1 MRRAIELAKKG
12 GGYVHPNPLVGCV
25 VVKDGEIISEGYHEK
40 YGEFHAERNA
50 LLHCQS
56 ETNGASLYV
65 TLEPCC
71 HYGKTPPCTEI
82 IIEKG
87 VKKVFVG
94 ILDPNPLVAG
104 KGVKILQDAGI
115 EVEVGLCENEIRE
128 LNKVFLKYITTK
140 RPYVIMKTAMT
151 LDGKIAAFTGD
162 SRWVTNEESRKM
174 VHQLRSEMAAVI
186 VGIGTVLADDPMLN
200 VRLEGNPHQ
209 PIRIVVDSNLRIP
222 IDSQLVK
229 TAREYRTII
238 ATTKSLADCTDDTD
252 FSVRPKGFSSLTL
265 TDFADSSRHFDRSE
279 AEWSEVE
286 TRAKRELS
294 PLVKKSS
301 GNEHKLNDSVKQG
314 FLDRLEM
321 TGVEILE
328 CQSNNGHVDI
338 NDLMSK
344 LGSMGIDSLLLGGG
358 GTLNA
363 AFLEAGCVDEVWA
376 FIAPKI
382 IGGEGAKTP
391 VSGKGIAKMNDAI
404 QLQDID
410 IQNIKGD
417 ILIKGKICSRE

>member
-1 MRRAIELAKKG
+1 MRRAIGLAKKG

-25 VVKDGEIISEGYHEK
+25 VVKDGEIIAEGYHEK

-50 LLHCQS
+50 LTQCKS
-56 ETNGASLYV
+56 ETKGALLYV

-87 VKKVFVG
+87 IKKVYVG

-104 KGVKILQDAGI
+104 KGVKMLQDAGI
-115 EVEVGLCENEIRE
+115 EVEVGLCQDEIRE

-174 VHQLRSEMAAVI
+174 VHELRSEMAGVI
-186 VGIGTVLADDPMLN
+186 VGIGTVLADNPMLN
-200 VRLEGNPHQ
+200 VRLEGEHHQ
-209 PIRIVVDSNLRIP
+209 PVRIVVDSNLRIP

-229 TAREYRTII
+229 TAKDYRTIVCRD
-238 ATTKSLADCTDDTD
+238 AARHVPTDTI
-252 FSVRPKGFSSLTL
+252 
-265 TDFADSSRHFDRSE
+265 
-279 AEWSEVE
+279 VE
-286 TRAKRELS
+286 LHNA
-294 PLVKKSS
+294 
-301 GNEHKLNDSVKQG
+301 GI
-314 FLDRLEM
+314 
-321 TGVEILE
+321 EIIE
-328 CQSNNGHVDI
+328 CQSKDGHVDI
-338 NDLMSK
+338 NDLMNK
-344 LGSMGIDSLLLGGG
+344 LGSMGIDSLLLEGG

-363 AFLEAGCVDEVWA
+363 AFIESGCVDEVWT

-382 IGGEGAKTP
+382 IGGENAKT
-391 VSGKGIAKMNDAI
+391 SILGKGIAKMSDAI
-404 QLQDID
+404 KLQDID
-410 IQNIKGD
+410 IQNINGD
-417 ILIKGKICSRE
+417 ILIKGKICSQE

>member
-25 VVKDGEIISEGYHEK
+25 VVNDGAIIAEGYHEK
-40 YGEFHAERNA
+40 YGEYHAERNA
-50 LLHCQS
+50 LTRCQS
-56 ETNGASLYV
+56 ETKGASLYV

-87 VKKVFVG
+87 IKKVYVG

-104 KGVKILQDAGI
+104 KGVKRLQDAGI
-115 EVEVGLCENEIRE
+115 DVEVGLCADEIRE

-162 SRWVTNEESRKM
+162 SKWVTNDESRKM
-174 VHQLRSEMAAVI
+174 VHQLRSEMAGVI
-186 VGIGTVLADDPMLN
+186 VGIGTVLADDPMLTC
-200 VRLEGNPHQ
+200 RLEGNYHQ

-222 IDSQLVK
+222 IDSQLVN
-229 TAREYRTII
+229 TAKEYRTIV
-238 ATTKSLADCTDDTD
+238 AC
-252 FSVRPKGFSSLTL
+252 
-265 TDFADSSRHFDRSE
+265 RHFDRSE
-279 AEWSEVE
+279 AERSEVE
-286 TRAKRELS
+286 
-294 PLVKKSS
+294 KSS
-301 GNEHKLNDSVKQG
+301 LNVNKQKG
-314 FLDRLEM
+314 FLDSLQTLEM
-321 TGVEILE
+321 RGLE
-328 CQSNNGHVDI
+328 VIHCASKDGHVSI
-338 NDLMSK
+338 PDLMTK
-344 LGSMGIDSLLLGGG
+344 LGAQGIDSLLLEGG

-382 IGGEGAKTP
+382 IGGADAKTP
-391 VSGKGIAKMNDAI
+391 VSGKGIDKMSEAI
-404 QLQDID
+404 NLQDID
-410 IQNIKGD
+410 IQNINGD
-417 ILIKGKICSRE
+417 ILIKGKICSQE

>member
-25 VVKDGEIISEGYHEK
+25 VVKDGEIIAEGYHEK

-50 LLHCQS
+50 LLRCQS
-56 ETNGASLYV
+56 EIKCASLYV

-87 VKKVFVG
+87 IKKVFVG

-115 EVEVGLCENEIRE
+115 EVEVGLCEDEIRE
-128 LNKVFLKYITTK
+128 LNKVFLKYISTK

-200 VRLEGNPHQ
+200 VRLAGNPHQ
-209 PIRIVVDSNLRIP
+209 PIRIVVDSNIRIP
-222 IDSQLVK
+222 IDSQLVN
-229 TAREYRTII
+229 TAREYRTIV
-238 ATTKSLADCTDDTD
+238 ACC
-252 FSVRPKGFSSLTL
+252 
-265 TDFADSSRHFDRSE
+265 HFDRSV
-279 AEWSEVE
+279 AERSEVE
-286 TRAKRELS
+286 
-294 PLVKKSS
+294 KSLIND
-301 GNEHKLNDSVKQG
+301 NEQKG
-314 FLDRLEM
+314 FLDKLEM
-321 TGVEILE
+321 TGVELLE
-328 CQSNNGHVDI
+328 CQSNKNHVNI

-344 LGSMGIDSLLLGGG
+344 LGAMGIDSLLLEGG

-391 VSGKGIAKMNDAI
+391 VSGNGIEKMSNAI
-404 QLQDID
+404 QLQNID
-410 IQNIKGD
+410 IQNINGD

>member
-25 VVKDGEIISEGYHEK
+25 VVKDGEIIAEGYHEK

-50 LLHCQS
+50 LLRCQS
-56 ETNGASLYV
+56 ETKGASLYV

-87 VKKVFVG
+87 IKKVFVG

-115 EVEVGLCENEIRE
+115 EVEVGICEDEIRE

-140 RPYVIMKTAMT
+140 HPYVIMKTAMT
-151 LDGKIAAFTGD
+151 LDGKIAAYTGD
-162 SRWVTNEESRKM
+162 SKWVTNDESRKL
-174 VHQLRSEMAAVI
+174 VHQLRSEMAGVI

-200 VRLEGNPHQ
+200 VRLAGNPHQ
-209 PIRIVVDSNLRIP
+209 PIRIVVDSNIRIP

-229 TAREYRTII
+229 TAKEYRTIVAYTVI
-238 ATTKSLADCTDDTD
+238 SSDRRESRNLQQLNEISPFRSA
-252 FSVRPKGFSSLTL
+252 SV
-265 TDFADSSRHFDRSE
+265 
-279 AEWSEVE
+279 
-286 TRAKRELS
+286 
-294 PLVKKSS
+294 
-301 GNEHKLNDSVKQG
+301 
-314 FLDRLEM
+314 EM
-321 TGVEILE
+321 TKKMRTLESLGVEILE
-328 CQSNNGHVDI
+328 CQSNKNHVDI

-344 LGSMGIDSLLLGGG
+344 LGAMGIDSLLLEGGS
-358 GTLNA
+358 TLNA

-382 IGGEGAKTP
+382 IGGESAKTP
-391 VSGKGIAKMNDAI
+391 VSGKGIEKMSNAI

-410 IQNIKGD
+410 IQNINGD

>member
-25 VVKDGEIISEGYHEK
+25 VVKDDEIIAEGYHEK

-50 LLHCQS
+50 LTRCKT
-56 ETNGASLYV
+56 ETKGASLYV

-87 VKKVFVG
+87 IKKVFVG

-128 LNKVFLKYITTK
+128 MNKVFLKYITTK

-151 LDGKIAAFTGD
+151 LDGKIAAYTGD
-162 SRWVTNEESRKM
+162 SKWVTNEESRKK
-174 VHQLRSEMAAVI
+174 VHELRSELAGVV

-200 VRLEGNPHQ
+200 VRLEGEHHQ
-209 PIRIVVDSNLRIP
+209 PVRIVVDSNLRIP
-222 IDSQLVK
+222 VDSQLVK
-229 TAREYRTII
+229 TANEYRTIV
-238 ATTKSLADCTDDTD
+238 AC
-252 FSVRPKGFSSLTL
+252 
-265 TDFADSSRHFDRSE
+265 RHFDRSE
-279 AEWSEVE
+279 AERSEVE
-286 TRAKRELS
+286 
-294 PLVKKSS
+294 KSS
-301 GNEHKLNDSVKQG
+301 LNVNKQKG
-314 FLDRLEM
+314 FLDSLRSLEM
-321 TGVEILE
+321 TGVELLE
-328 CQSNNGHVDI
+328 CQSNNNHVDI
-338 NDLMSK
+338 NDLMTK
-344 LGSMGIDSLLLGGG
+344 LGAMGIDSLLLEGG

-391 VSGKGIAKMNDAI
+391 VSGKGIDKMSEAI
-404 QLQDID
+404 NLQDID
-410 IQNIKGD
+410 IQNINGD
-417 ILIKGKICSRE
+417 ILIKGKICSRV

>member
-25 VVKDGEIISEGYHEK
+25 VVKDDEIIAEGYHEK

-50 LLHCQS
+50 LTRCKT
-56 ETNGASLYV
+56 ETKGASLYV

-87 VKKVFVG
+87 IKKVFVG
-94 ILDPNPLVAG
+94 ILDPNLLVAG

-128 LNKVFLKYITTK
+128 MNKVFLKYITTK

-151 LDGKIAAFTGD
+151 LDGKIAAHTGD
-162 SRWVTNEESRKM
+162 SKWVTNEESRKM
-174 VHQLRSEMAAVI
+174 VHELRSELAGVV
-186 VGIGTVLADDPMLN
+186 VGIGTVLADDPMLTC
-200 VRLEGNPHQ
+200 RLEGKHYQ
-209 PIRIVVDSNLRIP
+209 PVRVVVDSNLRIP
-222 IDSQLVK
+222 VDSQLVK
-229 TAREYRTII
+229 TANEYRTIV
-238 ATTKSLADCTDDTD
+238 AC
-252 FSVRPKGFSSLTL
+252 
-265 TDFADSSRHFDRSE
+265 RHFDRSE
-279 AEWSEVE
+279 AERSEVE
-286 TRAKRELS
+286 
-294 PLVKKSS
+294 KSS
-301 GNEHKLNDSVKQG
+301 LNVNKQKG
-314 FLDRLEM
+314 FLDSLRSLEM
-321 TGVEILE
+321 TGVELLE
-328 CQSNNGHVDI
+328 CQSNNNHVDI
-338 NDLMSK
+338 NDLMTK
-344 LGSMGIDSLLLGGG
+344 LGAMGIDSLLLEGG

-391 VSGKGIAKMNDAI
+391 VSGKGIDKMSEAI
-404 QLQDID
+404 NLQDID
-410 IQNIKGD
+410 IQNINGD
-417 ILIKGKICSRE
+417 ILIKGKICSRV

>member
-25 VVKDGEIISEGYHEK
+25 VVKDGEIIAEGYHEK

-50 LLHCQS
+50 LLRCQS
-56 ETNGASLYV
+56 ETKGASLYV

-87 VKKVFVG
+87 IKKVFVG

-115 EVEVGLCENEIRE
+115 EVEVGICEDEIRE

-151 LDGKIAAFTGD
+151 MDGKIAAYNGD
-162 SRWVTNEESRKM
+162 SKWVTNEESRKL
-174 VHQLRSEMAAVI
+174 VHELRSEMSGVI

-200 VRLEGNPHQ
+200 VRLEGEYHQ
-209 PIRIVVDSNLRIP
+209 PIRIVIDSNLRIP

-229 TAREYRTII
+229 TAKEYRTIV
-238 ATTKSLADCTDDTD
+238 ATTVIST
-252 FSVRPKGFSSLTL
+252 
-265 TDFADSSRHFDRSE
+265 E
-279 AEWSEVE
+279 AE
-286 TRAKRELS
+286 R
-294 PLVKKSS
+294 
-301 GNEHKLNDSVKQG
+301 NEEISFNCRR
-314 FLDRLEM
+314 FLDYLRSLEM
-321 TGVEILE
+321 TGVELLE
-328 CQSNNGHVDI
+328 CQSNNNHVDI
-338 NDLMSK
+338 NDLMNK
-344 LGSMGIDSLLLGGG
+344 LGEMGIDSLLLEGGG
-358 GTLNA
+358 ILNA

-391 VSGKGIAKMNDAI
+391 VSGKGIEKMSDAI
-404 QLQDID
+404 NLKNID
-410 IQNIKGD
+410 IQNINGD

>member
-25 VVKDGEIISEGYHEK
+25 VVNDGEIIAEGYHEK

-50 LLHCQS
+50 LTRCQS
-56 ETNGASLYV
+56 ETKGASLYV

-71 HYGKTPPCTEI
+71 HYGKTPPCTDI

-87 VKKVFVG
+87 IKKVYVG

-104 KGVKILQDAGI
+104 KGVKRLQDAGI
-115 EVEVGLCENEIRE
+115 EVEVGICADEIRE

-162 SRWVTNEESRKM
+162 SKWVTNEESRKM
-174 VHQLRSEMAAVI
+174 VHQLRSEMAGVI

-200 VRLEGNPHQ
+200 VRLDGNHHQ
-209 PIRIVVDSNLRIP
+209 PARIVVDSNLRIP
-222 IDSQLVK
+222 VDSQLVTSATQYK
-229 TAREYRTII
+229 TII
-238 ATTKSLADCTDDTD
+238 ATTVIPSAARNLLNAGCE
-252 FSVRPKGFSSLTL
+252 VLQC
-265 TDFADSSRHFDRSE
+265 DS
-279 AEWSEVE
+279 A
-286 TRAKRELS
+286 
-294 PLVKKSS
+294 
-301 GNEHKLNDSVKQG
+301 
-314 FLDRLEM
+314 
-321 TGVEILE
+321 
-328 CQSNNGHVDI
+328 NGHVSI
-338 NDLMSK
+338 PDLMTK
-344 LGSMGIDSLLLGGG
+344 LGSMGIDSLLLEGG

-363 AFLEAGCVDEVWA
+363 AFIESGCVDEVWT

-382 IGGEGAKTP
+382 IGGENAKT
-391 VSGKGIAKMNDAI
+391 SILGKGIERMSDAI

-410 IQNIKGD
+410 IQNINGD
-417 ILIKGKICSRE
+417 VLIKGKICSRE

>member
-1 MRRAIELAKKG
+1 MSYCEKDIEFMRRAIELAKKG

-25 VVKDGEIISEGYHEK
+25 VVKDDEIIAEGYHEK
-40 YGEFHAERNA
+40 YGEYHAERNA
-50 LLHCQS
+50 LTRCQS
-56 ETNGASLYV
+56 ETKDASLYV

-87 VKKVFVG
+87 IKKVFVG

-115 EVEVGLCENEIRE
+115 EVEVGLCEDEIRE

-162 SRWVTNEESRKM
+162 SRWVTNEESRQL
-174 VHQLRSEMAAVI
+174 VHELRSEMAAVV

-222 IDSQLVK
+222 FDSQLVK
-229 TAREYRTII
+229 TAKEYRTIV
-238 ATTKSLADCTDDTD
+238 ATTKSLADCADDTD
-252 FSVRPKGFSSLTL
+252 FSGLPLGFSSLTL
-265 TDFADSSRHFDRSE
+265 TDLADS
-279 AEWSEVE
+279 
-286 TRAKRELS
+286 
-294 PLVKKSS
+294 
-301 GNEHKLNDSVKQG
+301 
-314 FLDRLEM
+314 
-321 TGVEILE
+321 GVEILE

-338 NDLMSK
+338 NDLMNK
-344 LGSMGIDSLLLGGG
+344 LGAKGIDSILLGGG

-410 IQNIKGD
+410 IQNINGD

>member
-1 MRRAIELAKKG
+1 MSYCEKDIEFMRRAIELAKKG

-25 VVKDGEIISEGYHEK
+25 VVKDGDIIAEGYHEK
-40 YGEFHAERNA
+40 YGEYHAERNA
-50 LLHCQS
+50 LTRCQS
-56 ETNGASLYV
+56 ETKDASLYV

-87 VKKVFVG
+87 IKKVFVG

-115 EVEVGLCENEIRE
+115 EVEVGLCDDEIRE
-128 LNKVFLKYITTK
+128 LNKVFLKNITTK

-151 LDGKIAAFTGD
+151 FDGKIAAFTGD
-162 SRWVTNEESRKM
+162 SKWVTNEESRKM
-174 VHQLRSEMAAVI
+174 VHQLRSEMAGVI

-229 TAREYRTII
+229 TAKEYRTII
-238 ATTKSLADCTDDTD
+238 AIQKPHAEIAENAEMDNHELLARKRAD
-252 FSVRPKGFSSLTL
+252 L
-265 TDFADSSRHFDRSE
+265 ADSSRHFDRSI
-279 AEWSEVE
+279 AERSEVE
-286 TRAKRELS
+286 
-294 PLVKKSS
+294 KSS
-301 GNEHKLNDSVKQG
+301 INENKLNDSEKQG
-314 FLDRLEM
+314 FLDKLEM

-344 LGSMGIDSLLLGGG
+344 LGALGIDSLLLEGG

-382 IGGEGAKTP
+382 IGGEGVKTP
-391 VSGKGIAKMNDAI
+391 VSGKGIEKMSDAI
-404 QLQDID
+404 QLKNID
-410 IQNIKGD
+410 IQNINGD

>member
-12 GGYVHPNPLVGCV
+12 GGFVHPNPLVGCV
-25 VVKDGEIISEGYHEK
+25 VVKDGTIIAEGYHEK

-50 LLHCQS
+50 LTRCQS
-56 ETNGASLYV
+56 ETRDSLLYV

-71 HYGKTPPCTEI
+71 HHGKTPPCTEI

-87 VKKVFVG
+87 VKKVYVG

-115 EVEVGLCENEIRE
+115 EVEVGLCADEIRE

-162 SRWVTNEESRKM
+162 SKWVTNEESRKL

-200 VRLEGNPHQ
+200 VRLEGEHHQ

-222 IDSQLVK
+222 VDSQLVTSATQYK
-229 TAREYRTII
+229 TII
-238 ATTKSLADCTDDTD
+238 ATTVIPSDAGARNLLSAGC
-252 FSVRPKGFSSLTL
+252 
-265 TDFADSSRHFDRSE
+265 
-279 AEWSEVE
+279 
-286 TRAKRELS
+286 ELLQCDAS
-294 PLVKKSS
+294 
-301 GNEHKLNDSVKQG
+301 
-314 FLDRLEM
+314 
-321 TGVEILE
+321 
-328 CQSNNGHVDI
+328 NGHVSI
-338 NDLMSK
+338 PDLMVKS
-344 LGSMGIDSLLLGGG
+344 GAQGIDSLLLEGG

-363 AFLEAGCVDEVWA
+363 AFLEADCVDEVWA

-382 IGGEGAKTP
+382 IGGAAAQTS
-391 VSGKGIAKMNDAI
+391 VAGKGIEKMSDAI

-410 IQNIKGD
+410 IQNINGD
-417 ILIKGKICSRE
+417 ILIKGKICSQE

>member
-12 GGYVHPNPLVGCV
+12 GGYVHPNPMVGCV
-25 VVKDGEIISEGYHEK
+25 VVNNGEIIAEGYHEK

-50 LLHCQS
+50 LLRCQS
-56 ETNGASLYV
+56 ETKGASLYV

-87 VKKVFVG
+87 IKKVFVG

-104 KGVKILQDAGI
+104 KGVKLLQDAGI
-115 EVEVGLCENEIRE
+115 EVEVGLCEDEIRE
-128 LNKVFLKYITTK
+128 LNKVFLKFITTK
-140 RPYVIMKTAMT
+140 RPYIIMKTAMT
-151 LDGKIAAFTGD
+151 LDGKIAAHTGD
-162 SRWVTNEESRKM
+162 SRWVTNEQSRKL
-174 VHQLRSEMAAVI
+174 VHELRSEMAGVI

-229 TAREYRTII
+229 TAKEYRTIVV
-238 ATTKSLADCTDDTD
+238 CC
-252 FSVRPKGFSSLTL
+252 
-265 TDFADSSRHFDRSE
+265 HFDRS
-279 AEWSEVE
+279 AAQRSEVE
-286 TRAKRELS
+286 
-294 PLVKKSS
+294 KSS
-301 GNEHKLNDSVKQG
+301 SNMHKLNDSVKQG
-314 FLDRLEM
+314 FLDKLEM
-321 TGVEILE
+321 TKTLISKGVEVIQ
-328 CQSNNGHVDI
+328 CASKDNHVDI
-338 NDLMSK
+338 NDLMNK
-344 LGSMGIDSLLLGGG
+344 LGAMGIDSLLLEGG

-363 AFLEAGCVDEVWA
+363 AFLEADCVDEVWA

-382 IGGEGAKTP
+382 IGGEDAKTP
-391 VSGKGIAKMNDAI
+391 VSGNGIDKMSDAI
-404 QLQDID
+404 QLQNID
-410 IQNIKGD
+410 IQNINGD

>member
-25 VVKDGEIISEGYHEK
+25 VVKDGEIIAEGYHEK

-50 LLHCQS
+50 LTRCKT
-56 ETNGASLYV
+56 ETKDASLYV

-87 VKKVFVG
+87 IKKVFVG

-104 KGVKILQDAGI
+104 NGVKILQDAGI

-128 LNKVFLKYITTK
+128 MNKVFLKYITTK

-151 LDGKIAAFTGD
+151 LDGKIAAHTGD
-162 SRWVTNEESRKM
+162 SKWVTNEESRKM
-174 VHQLRSEMAAVI
+174 VHELRSELAGVV
-186 VGIGTVLADDPMLN
+186 VGIGTVLADDPMLTC
-200 VRLEGNPHQ
+200 RLEGEHHQ
-209 PIRIVVDSNLRIP
+209 PVRIVVDSNLRIP
-222 IDSQLVK
+222 LDSQMVK

-238 ATTKSLADCTDDTD
+238 ATTQDVIST
-252 FSVRPKGFSSLTL
+252 
-265 TDFADSSRHFDRSE
+265 E
-279 AEWSEVE
+279 
-286 TRAKRELS
+286 AKRNGEIS
-294 PLVKKSS
+294 F
-301 GNEHKLNDSVKQG
+301 NCRR
-314 FLDRLEM
+314 FLDKLEM
-321 TGVEILE
+321 TGVELLE
-328 CQSNNGHVDI
+328 CQSKNNHVDI
-338 NDLMSK
+338 NDLMTK
-344 LGSMGIDSLLLGGG
+344 LGAMGIDSLLLEGG

-382 IGGEGAKTP
+382 IGGEGSKTP
-391 VSGKGIAKMNDAI
+391 VSGKGIDKMSKAVN
-404 QLQDID
+404 LQDID
-410 IQNIKGD
+410 IQNINGD

>member
-25 VVKDGEIISEGYHEK
+25 VVKDGEIIAEGYHEK
-40 YGEFHAERNA
+40 YGELHAERNA
-50 LLHCQS
+50 ITRCKS
-56 ETNGASLYV
+56 DTKGALLYV

-87 VKKVFVG
+87 IKKVFVG

-104 KGVKILQDAGI
+104 KGVKRLQDAGI
-115 EVEVGLCENEIRE
+115 EVEVGLCADEIRE

-162 SRWVTNEESRKM
+162 SKWVTNEESRKM
-174 VHQLRSEMAAVI
+174 VHQLRSEMAGVI

-200 VRLEGNPHQ
+200 VRLDGDYHH

-229 TAREYRTII
+229 TAKEYRTII
-238 ATTKSLADCTDDTD
+238 AYC
-252 FSVRPKGFSSLTL
+252 
-265 TDFADSSRHFDRSE
+265 HFDRSE
-279 AEWSEVE
+279 EKRSEVE
-286 TRAKRELS
+286 KT
-294 PLVKKSS
+294 S
-301 GNEHKLNDSVKQG
+301 GNVHKLNDSEKQG
-314 FLDRLEM
+314 FLDKLEM
-321 TGVEILE
+321 TGVEIHE
-328 CQSNNGHVDI
+328 CQSNNNHVDI
-338 NDLMSK
+338 NDLMNK
-344 LGSMGIDSLLLGGG
+344 LGAMGIDSLLLEGG
-358 GTLNA
+358 GTINA
-363 AFLEAGCVDEVWA
+363 AFLEAGCVDEVWT

-382 IGGEGAKTP
+382 IGGESAKTS
-391 VSGKGIAKMNDAI
+391 VLGRGIERMSDAL
-404 QLQDID
+404 QLQNID

>member
-1 MRRAIELAKKG
+1 MSYCEKDIELMRRAIELAKKG

-25 VVKDGEIISEGYHEK
+25 VVKDDEIIAEGYHEK

-50 LLHCQS
+50 LTRCQS
-56 ETNGASLYV
+56 ETKDASLYV

-87 VKKVFVG
+87 IKKVFVG

-115 EVEVGLCENEIRE
+115 EVEVGLCEDEIRE
-128 LNKVFLKYITTK
+128 MNKVFLKYITTK

-151 LDGKIAAFTGD
+151 LDGKIAAYTGD
-162 SRWVTNEESRKM
+162 SRWVTNEQSRKL
-174 VHQLRSEMAAVI
+174 VHELRSEMAAVM

-200 VRLEGNPHQ
+200 VRLEGEHHQ

-229 TAREYRTII
+229 TAKEYRTIV
-238 ATTKSLADCTDDTD
+238 ATTVSDNCRDA
-252 FSVRPKGFSSLTL
+252 RPCVSTGI
-265 TDFADSSRHFDRSE
+265 
-279 AEWSEVE
+279 
-286 TRAKRELS
+286 ELIQC
-294 PLVKKSS
+294 K
-301 GNEHKLNDSVKQG
+301 
-314 FLDRLEM
+314 
-321 TGVEILE
+321 
-328 CQSNNGHVDI
+328 SNNNHVDI
-338 NDLMSK
+338 NDLMTK
-344 LGSMGIDSLLLGGG
+344 LGAMGIDSILLGGG

-391 VSGKGIAKMNDAI
+391 VSGKGIDKMSDAI
-404 QLQDID
+404 QLQNID
-410 IQNIKGD
+410 IQNINGD

>member
-25 VVKDGEIISEGYHEK
+25 VVKDDEIIAEGYHEK

-50 LLHCQS
+50 LTRCQS
-56 ETNGASLYV
+56 ETKDASLYV

-87 VKKVFVG
+87 IKKVFVG

-104 KGVKILQDAGI
+104 KGVKILRDAGI

-128 LNKVFLKYITTK
+128 MNKVFLKYITTK

-151 LDGKIAAFTGD
+151 LDGKIAAHTGD
-162 SRWVTNEESRKM
+162 SKWVTNEESRKK
-174 VHQLRSEMAAVI
+174 VHELRSELAGVV
-186 VGIGTVLADDPMLN
+186 VGIGTVLADEPMLN
-200 VRLEGNPHQ
+200 VRLEGEHHQ
-209 PIRIVVDSNLRIP
+209 PVRIVVDSNLRIP
-222 IDSQLVK
+222 VDSQLVK
-229 TAREYRTII
+229 TANEYRTIV
-238 ATTKSLADCTDDTD
+238 AC
-252 FSVRPKGFSSLTL
+252 
-265 TDFADSSRHFDRSE
+265 RHFDRSE
-279 AEWSEVE
+279 AERSEVE
-286 TRAKRELS
+286 
-294 PLVKKSS
+294 KSS
-301 GNEHKLNDSVKQG
+301 LNVNKQKG
-314 FLDRLEM
+314 FLDSLRLLEM
-321 TGVEILE
+321 TGVELLE
-328 CQSNNGHVDI
+328 CQSNNNHVDI
-338 NDLMSK
+338 NDLMTK
-344 LGSMGIDSLLLGGG
+344 LGAMGIDSLLLEGG

-382 IGGEGAKTP
+382 IGGEGSKTP
-391 VSGKGIAKMNDAI
+391 VSGKGIDKMSKAVN
-404 QLQDID
+404 LQDID
-410 IQNIKGD
+410 IQNINGD

>member
-25 VVKDGEIISEGYHEK
+25 VVKDDEIIAEGYHEK

-50 LLHCQS
+50 LTRCQS
-56 ETNGASLYV
+56 ETKGASLYV

-87 VKKVFVG
+87 IKKVFVG

-104 KGVKILQDAGI
+104 KGVKILRDAGI
-115 EVEVGLCENEIRE
+115 EVEVGLCDNEIRE
-128 LNKVFLKYITTK
+128 MNKVFLKYITTK

-151 LDGKIAAFTGD
+151 LDGKIAAHTGD
-162 SRWVTNEESRKM
+162 SKWVTNEESRKM
-174 VHQLRSEMAAVI
+174 VHELRSELAGVI
-186 VGIGTVLADDPMLN
+186 VGIGTVLADDPMLTC
-200 VRLEGNPHQ
+200 RLKGNHHQ

-222 IDSQLVK
+222 ADSQLVK
-229 TAREYRTII
+229 TAKEYRTIV
-238 ATTKSLADCTDDTD
+238 AC
-252 FSVRPKGFSSLTL
+252 
-265 TDFADSSRHFDRSE
+265 RHFDRSE
-279 AEWSEVE
+279 AERSEVE
-286 TRAKRELS
+286 
-294 PLVKKSS
+294 KSS
-301 GNEHKLNDSVKQG
+301 LNVNKQKG
-314 FLDRLEM
+314 FLDSLQTLEM
-321 TGVEILE
+321 RGLE
-328 CQSNNGHVDI
+328 VIHCASKDGHVDI
-338 NDLMSK
+338 NDLMAQ
-344 LGSMGIDSLLLGGG
+344 LGAQGIDSLLLEGG

-391 VSGKGIAKMNDAI
+391 ASGKGIDKMSDAVN
-404 QLQDID
+404 LQNID
-410 IQNIKGD
+410 IQNINGD
-417 ILIKGKICSRE
+417 ILIKGKICSRV

>member
-1 MRRAIELAKKG
+1 MRHAIELAKKG

-25 VVKDGEIISEGYHEK
+25 VVNNGEIIAEGYHEK
-40 YGEFHAERNA
+40 YGEYHAERNA
-50 LLHCQS
+50 LLRCQS
-56 ETNGASLYV
+56 ETKGASLYV

-87 VKKVFVG
+87 IKKVFVG

-115 EVEVGLCENEIRE
+115 EVEVGLCEDEIRE

-140 RPYVIMKTAMT
+140 HPYVIMKTAMT

-162 SRWVTNEESRKM
+162 SRWVTNEQSRKL
-174 VHQLRSEMAAVI
+174 VHELRSEMAAVI

-209 PIRIVVDSNLRIP
+209 PIRIVVDSKLRMP
-222 IDSQLVK
+222 IDSQLVN
-229 TAREYRTII
+229 TAKEYRTIVANTVI
-238 ATTKSLADCTDDTD
+238 SSDRRE
-252 FSVRPKGFSSLTL
+252 SRPE
-265 TDFADSSRHFDRSE
+265 RSE
-279 AEWSEVE
+279 SFCQRQKNLQQLNEI
-286 TRAKRELS
+286 S
-294 PLVKKSS
+294 PFRSA
-301 GNEHKLNDSVKQG
+301 SV
-314 FLDRLEM
+314 EM
-321 TGVEILE
+321 TKKMRTLESLGVEIIE
-328 CQSNNGHVDI
+328 CQSNNGHVNI
-338 NDLMSK
+338 NDLMFK
-344 LGSMGIDSLLLGGG
+344 LGAMGIDSLLLEGG

-391 VSGKGIAKMNDAI
+391 VSGNGIEKMSNAI
-404 QLQDID
+404 QLQNID
-410 IQNIKGD
+410 IQNINGD

>member
-25 VVKDGEIISEGYHEK
+25 VVKDDEIIADGYHEK

-50 LLHCQS
+50 LTRCQS
-56 ETNGASLYV
+56 ETKDASLYV

-87 VKKVFVG
+87 IKKVFVG

-104 KGVKILQDAGI
+104 KGVKILRDAGI
-115 EVEVGLCENEIRE
+115 EVEVGLCDNEIRE
-128 LNKVFLKYITTK
+128 MNKVFLKYITTK

-151 LDGKIAAFTGD
+151 LDGKIAVHTCD
-162 SRWVTNEESRKM
+162 SKWVTNEESRKM
-174 VHQLRSEMAAVI
+174 VHELRSELAGVI
-186 VGIGTVLADDPMLN
+186 VGIGTVLADDPMLTC
-200 VRLEGNPHQ
+200 RLEGNHHQ

-229 TAREYRTII
+229 TAKEYRTIV
-238 ATTKSLADCTDDTD
+238 AC
-252 FSVRPKGFSSLTL
+252 
-265 TDFADSSRHFDRSE
+265 RHFDRSE
-279 AEWSEVE
+279 AERSEVE
-286 TRAKRELS
+286 
-294 PLVKKSS
+294 KSS
-301 GNEHKLNDSVKQG
+301 LNVNKQKG
-314 FLDRLEM
+314 FLDSLQTLEM
-321 TGVEILE
+321 RGLE
-328 CQSNNGHVDI
+328 VIHCASKDGHVDI
-338 NDLMSK
+338 NDLMAQ
-344 LGSMGIDSLLLGGG
+344 LGAQGIDSLLLEGG

-391 VSGKGIAKMNDAI
+391 VSGKGIDKMSEAI
-404 QLQDID
+404 NLQDID
-410 IQNIKGD
+410 IQNINGD

>member
-1 MRRAIELAKKG
+1 MRRAIELAKRG

-25 VVKDGEIISEGYHEK
+25 VVKDSEIIAEGYHEK

-50 LLHCQS
+50 LTRCQS
-56 ETNGASLYV
+56 ETKGASLYV

-87 VKKVFVG
+87 IKKVFVG
-94 ILDPNPLVAG
+94 ILDTNPLVAG

-115 EVEVGLCENEIRE
+115 EVEVGLCEDEIRE

-140 RPYVIMKTAMT
+140 GPYVIMKTAMT

-162 SRWVTNEESRKM
+162 SKWVTNDESRKL
-174 VHQLRSEMAAVI
+174 VHELRSEMAAVI
-186 VGIGTVLADDPMLN
+186 VGIGTVMADDPMLN
-200 VRLEGNPHQ
+200 VRLEGNQHQ

-229 TAREYRTII
+229 TAKEYRTII
-238 ATTKSLADCTDDTD
+238 AIQKPHAENAENAEIYNHELLA
-252 FSVRPKGFSSLTL
+252 RKR
-265 TDFADSSRHFDRSE
+265 ADLAEFD
-279 AEWSEVE
+279 
-286 TRAKRELS
+286 
-294 PLVKKSS
+294 
-301 GNEHKLNDSVKQG
+301 
-314 FLDRLEM
+314 
-321 TGVEILE
+321 VEIIE
-328 CQSNNGHVDI
+328 CQSNKNHIDI
-338 NDLMSK
+338 NDLMNK
-344 LGSMGIDSLLLGGG
+344 LGAMGIDSLLLEGG

-382 IGGEGAKTP
+382 IGGEGAMTP
-391 VSGKGIAKMNDAI
+391 VSGKGIAIMSDAI
-404 QLQDID
+404 QLQNID
-410 IQNIKGD
+410 IQNINGD